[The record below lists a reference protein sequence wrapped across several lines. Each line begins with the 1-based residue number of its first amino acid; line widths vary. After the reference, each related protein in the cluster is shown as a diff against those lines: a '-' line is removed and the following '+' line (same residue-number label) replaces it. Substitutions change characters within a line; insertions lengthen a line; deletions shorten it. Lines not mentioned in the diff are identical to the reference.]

1 MLSTM
6 RFLEL
11 NVIFPYCN
19 QLKENGNNNSENLI
33 KIGLYFKIIDFVGI
47 LNDIFI
53 SYTGKPFIYVYKVIF
68 LYCSCLFRICKKIST
83 KYLLRINSLDS
94 SD

>member
-11 NVIFPYCN
+11 NVTFPYCN
-19 QLKENGNNNSENLI
+19 PLKDNGNNNKKNLI
-33 KIGLYFKIIDFVGI
+33 KIGLYFEIIDFIGI

-53 SYTGKPFIYVYKVIF
+53 SYTGNSFIYVYRVPF
-68 LYCSCLFRICKKIST
+68 LYCSCLFRIC
-83 KYLLRINSLDS
+83 
-94 SD
+94 